1 MLLSEL
7 AEGFKVKGR
16 KDVEVKGIA
25 YNSKKVKE
33 NYLFVALKGR
43 NTDGHYYIQEAIQ
56 NGASALMVEKEVDTT
71 LPAIISN
78 NTRKDLG
85 IISARFF
92 GFPSKLLKTIGV
104 TGTNGK
110 TTTTFMIRDML
121 KAQGET
127 SGLLGTIYYCTNGS
141 CVPAGRTT
149 PESSDIQEFMRNSYN
164 LGAKYFLMEV
174 SSAGVEEYRLEGTHF
189 HIGCFTNFSR
199 EHLEYHGTLENYLN
213 AKLKFFKEYKPE
225 FSIINL
231 DDPVADKF
239 LEVSENKFTY
249 SINSDKAHLK
259 AEIVEITLSGT
270 TVNLKGVIEENR
282 ILIPLPGIFNV
293 YNFLCAALSLY
304 VLGKHQNLKDLAK
317 EIKPVPGRFQL
328 VPNVCGL
335 TVVIDYAHTPEAMEN
350 LLRNVR
356 TLKVG
361 RIITVFGAGGD
372 RDPGKRPLFG
382 SIAEKYSDIQVIT
395 SDNPRSEPPMKI
407 IQDILKGMKGDRV
420 KVLPD
425 RKEAIF
431 YAIKKA
437 NPGDVVLIIG
447 KGHEDYQE
455 INGVRYH
462 FSDLEVAE
470 EALREIGCLH

>member
-7 AEGFKVKGR
+7 AEGFKVKNT
-16 KDVEVKGIA
+16 KDVEIRGIA

-33 NYLFVALKGR
+33 SFLFVALKGR
-43 NTDGHYYIQEAIQ
+43 NTDGHYFIQEAIQ
-56 NGASALMVEKEVDTT
+56 NGASALMVEKEVDS
-71 LPAIISN
+71 PVPIIVSN

-85 IISARFF
+85 VISARFF

-104 TGTNGK
+104 TGTKGK

-127 SGLLGTIYYCTNGS
+127 VGLLGTIYYCADDN
-141 CVPAGRTT
+141 CIPAGRTT

-164 LGAKYFLMEV
+164 LGAKYFVMEV
-174 SSAGVEEYRLEGTHF
+174 SSAGIEEYRLEGTHF
-189 HIGCFTNFSR
+189 YIGCFTNFSR

-239 LEVSENKFTY
+239 LQVAQNAFTY
-249 SINSDKAHLK
+249 SINSSAADLK
-259 AEIVEITLSGT
+259 AEVVNLDLSGT
-270 TVNLKGVIEENR
+270 TINLSGVLEER
-282 ILIPLPGIFNV
+282 GVFIPLPGIFNI

-304 VLGKHQNLKDLAK
+304 ILGKHHNLKDLAK

-328 VPNVCGL
+328 VPNNCGI
-335 TVVIDYAHTPEAMEN
+335 TVIIDYAHTPEAMEN
-350 LLRNVR
+350 LLKNVR
-356 TLKVG
+356 ALKLS

-382 SIAEKYSDIQVIT
+382 SIAEKYSDIQIVT
-395 SDNPRSEPPMKI
+395 SDNPRSESPIKI
-407 IQDILKGMKGDRV
+407 IQDILKGMKGERA

-455 INGVRYH
+455 INGIRYP
-462 FSDLEVAE
+462 FSDFEVAE
-470 EALREIGCLH
+470 EALREIQCLQ